1 MIGEDVVKSEKRIVE
16 DYSGEISMVEILAKV
31 ILETDIVKNYL
42 VNADFEICD
51 SVDEKESYHNVQD
64 GWYCVYG
71 SSLL

>member
-1 MIGEDVVKSEKRIVE
+1 MIKYRKYKNHLIGEDVVKSEKRIVE

-51 SVDEKESYHNVQD
+51 SLDEKESYHNVQD
-64 GWYCVYG
+64 G
-71 SSLL
+71 

>member
-1 MIGEDVVKSEKRIVE
+1 MKSEKRIVE

-64 GWYCVYG
+64 G
-71 SSLL
+71 

>member
-1 MIGEDVVKSEKRIVE
+1 MIKYRKCKNHLIGEDVVKSEKHIVE

-51 SVDEKESYHNVQD
+51 SLDEKESYHNVQD
-64 GWYCVYG
+64 G
-71 SSLL
+71 